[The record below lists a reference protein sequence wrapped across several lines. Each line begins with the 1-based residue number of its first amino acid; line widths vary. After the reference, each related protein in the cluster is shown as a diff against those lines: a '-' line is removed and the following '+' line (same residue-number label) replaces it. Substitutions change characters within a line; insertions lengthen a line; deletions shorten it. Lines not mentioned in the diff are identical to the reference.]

1 MGMLI
6 RQQLSQTETIETS
19 EIEEELTEEDI
30 QKLRE
35 IAKKVKSKGVS
46 SHSLSR

>member
-35 IAKKVKSKGVS
+35 IAKKVRGK
-46 SHSLSR
+46 